1 MNMYYCDKKGI
12 LILKIAI
19 DAFGG
24 DNAPLEIVKGA
35 ITSVNLIDDVEIVL
49 VGDQIKIQEILDEYG
64 YKGNKIEI
72 LHATEVIT
80 NEEAPTVAIR
90 TKKNSSIVVG
100 LNALKE
106 RDDIVGFISAGST
119 GAVLAGGTF
128 IVGRMPNVM
137 RPALAPVLPTVKGTE
152 TMLIDSGANVDCKP
166 EYLVQFAKM
175 GTAFFKT
182 MKGIENPKVALLNIG
197 AENKK
202 GNALTHEAF
211 ELLSQADGINFVGN
225 IEARNLLDG
234 DVDVVVADGFAGNI
248 ALKASEGAI
257 LNLMKI
263 LKNEINNASLF
274 SKIGAGMM
282 KPVFKSL
289 KTHFDYNKLGGSTF
303 VGIKKIVFK
312 THGTCK
318 AETILSCVN
327 QVKDI
332 YNSGFISKLEEAFQ

>member
-1 MNMYYCDKKGI
+1 MYYCEIGEIK
-12 LILKIAI
+12 LKIAI

-49 VGDQIKIQEILDEYG
+49 VGDCVKIQSILDEYG
-64 YKGNKIEI
+64 YKGDKIEI
-72 LHATEVIT
+72 LNATEIIT
-80 NEEAPTVAIR
+80 NDEAPTVAIR

-106 RDDIVGFISAGST
+106 REDIVGFISAGST

-128 IVGRMPNVM
+128 IVGRMPNVL

-152 TMLIDSGANVDCKP
+152 TMLVDSGANVDCKP

-175 GTAFFKT
+175 GVSYFKT
-182 MKGIENPKVALLNIG
+182 MKHIENPKVALLNIG

-202 GNALTHEAF
+202 GNTLTHEAF
-211 ELLSQADGINFVGN
+211 ELLSQCAEINFVGN

-248 ALKASEGAI
+248 ALKATEGAI
-257 LNLMKI
+257 LNLLKI
-263 LKNEINNASLF
+263 LKNEVKEGSLL
-274 SKIGAGMM
+274 SKLGAGLM

-289 KTHFDYNKLGGSTF
+289 KSHFDYNKLGGSVF
-303 VGIKKIVFK
+303 VGIKKIVLK

-318 AETILSCVN
+318 AETLLSCVQ
-327 QVKDI
+327 QVKEI
-332 YNSGFISKLEEAFQ
+332 HNSGFITKLEDTFK

>member
-1 MNMYYCDKKGI
+1 MGET
-12 LILKIAI
+12 ILKIAI

-35 ITSVNLIDDVEIVL
+35 ITSVNLIDDIEIVL
-49 VGDQIKIQEILDEYG
+49 VGDEEKIKAILDEFG
-64 YKGNKIEI
+64 YKGDKIEI
-72 LHATEVIT
+72 IHATEIIS
-80 NEEAPTVAIR
+80 NDESPTMAIR

-100 LNALKE
+100 LNALKQ

-119 GAVLAGGTF
+119 GAVLSGGAL
-128 IVGRMPNVM
+128 IVGRMKNVI

-175 GTAFFKT
+175 GTAYFKT
-182 MKGIENPKVALLNIG
+182 MKNIENPKVALLNIG

-202 GNALTHEAF
+202 GNNLTHEAF
-211 ELLSQADGINFVGN
+211 ELLSNEHDINFVGN
-225 IEARNLLDG
+225 VEARDLLDG
-234 DVDVVVADGFAGNI
+234 DVDVIVADGFDGNI

-263 LKNEINNASLF
+263 LKKDINEASLF

-282 KPVFKSL
+282 KPVFKKL
-289 KTHFDYNKLGGSTF
+289 KSNFDYNKLGGSAF
-303 VGIKKIVFK
+303 VGINKIVFK

-318 AETILSCVN
+318 AETLLSCVQ
-327 QVKDI
+327 QVKEI
-332 YNSGFISKLEEAFQ
+332 HNSGFIQKLEESFN

>member
-1 MNMYYCDKKGI
+1 M
-12 LILKIAI
+12 KIAI

-35 ITSVNLIDDVEIVL
+35 ITAVNLVDDVEIVL
-49 VGDQIKIQEILDEYG
+49 VGDEEKIKSILNEYG
-64 YKGNKIEI
+64 YKGDKIEI
-72 LHATEVIT
+72 IHSTEVIT
-80 NEEAPTVAIR
+80 NDETPTIAIR

-100 LNALKE
+100 LNALKQ

-119 GAVLAGGTF
+119 GAVLSGGAL
-128 IVGRMPNVM
+128 IVGRMPNVL

-175 GTAFFKT
+175 GTAYFRT
-182 MKGIENPKVALLNIG
+182 MKNVENPKVALLNIG

-202 GNALTHEAF
+202 GNTLTHEAF
-211 ELLSQADGINFVGN
+211 ELLSQEKDINFVGN
-225 IEARNLLDG
+225 AEARDLLAG

-257 LNLMKI
+257 LNLLKI
-263 LKNEINNASLF
+263 LKKDIKEASLF
-274 SKIGAGMM
+274 SKIGASMM
-282 KPVFKSL
+282 KPVFNSL
-289 KTHFDYNKLGGSTF
+289 KSNFDYNKLGGSTF

-318 AETILSCVN
+318 AETILSCVQ

-332 YNSGFISKLEEAFQ
+332 HNSGFIQKLEESFK

>member
-1 MNMYYCDKKGI
+1 M
-12 LILKIAI
+12 KIAI

-49 VGDQIKIQEILDEYG
+49 VGDETKIKDILNEYG

-80 NEEAPTVAIR
+80 NEESPTAAIR

-106 RDDIVGFISAGST
+106 REDIVGFISAGST

-128 IVGRMPNVM
+128 IVGRMPNVL

-175 GTAFFKT
+175 GTAYFRS
-182 MKGIENPKVALLNIG
+182 MKNIENPKVALLNIG

-211 ELLSQADGINFVGN
+211 ELLQNEKSINFVGN
-225 IEARNLLDG
+225 VEARDLLAG
-234 DVDVVVADGFAGNI
+234 DVDIIVADGFSGNI
-248 ALKASEGAI
+248 ALKSSEGAI
-257 LNLMKI
+257 LNLMRI
-263 LKNEINNASLF
+263 LKSEINNASLF
-274 SKIGAGMM
+274 AKMGAGMM
-282 KPVFKSL
+282 KPVFRNL
-289 KTHFDYNKLGGSTF
+289 KTHFDYNKLGGSAF

-318 AETILSCVN
+318 AETLLSCVR

-332 YNSGFISKLEEAFQ
+332 YNSGFISKLEESFSQEQ

>member
-1 MNMYYCDKKGI
+1 MLLYGDYHTHTLYSRHHHGKGTVLENASVAADKG
-12 LILKIAI
+12 LKQIAI
-19 DAFGG
+19 TDHGFNHEFFGIRRK
-24 DNAPLEIVKGA
+24 NIPSL
-35 ITSVNLIDDVEIVL
+35 
-49 VGDQIKIQEILDEYG
+49 QEDI
-64 YKGNKIEI
+64 
-72 LHATEVIT
+72 
-80 NEEAPTVAIR
+80 
-90 TKKNSSIVVG
+90 
-100 LNALKE
+100 LNAKE
-106 RDDIVGFISAGST
+106 ITGVDILLGVEANIIS
-119 GAVLAGGTF
+119 
-128 IVGRMPNVM
+128 
-137 RPALAPVLPTVKGTE
+137 
-152 TMLIDSGANVDCKP
+152 
-166 EYLVQFAKM
+166 
-175 GTAFFKT
+175 
-182 MKGIENPKVALLNIG
+182 
-197 AENKK
+197 
-202 GNALTHEAF
+202 
-211 ELLSQADGINFVGN
+211 
-225 IEARNLLDG
+225 LDG